1 MRSSQRLVDMIK
13 AFEGFSAEPYLCP
26 AKVWT
31 IGHGT
36 TRYPNGVFVGPQDPD
51 ITKGYAEQYLR
62 ADLVKFELGVSKAVT
77 VPLSQNQFDA
87 LVSFAYNVGLGNL
100 KSSTLLKL
108 LNAGKYSD
116 AALEFLKWDKAKG
129 KALPGLTKRRKAEM
143 DLFNTVY

>member
-13 AFEGFSAEPYLCP
+13 SFEGFSAEPYLCP

-62 ADLVKFELGVSKAVT
+62 ADLAKFELGVSKAVT
-77 VPLSQNQFDA
+77 VTLSQNQFDA